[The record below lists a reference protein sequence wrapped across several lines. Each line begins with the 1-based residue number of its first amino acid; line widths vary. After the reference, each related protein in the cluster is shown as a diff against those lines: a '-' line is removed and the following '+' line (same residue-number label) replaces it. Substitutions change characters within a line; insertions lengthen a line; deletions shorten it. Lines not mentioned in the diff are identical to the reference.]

1 MAVSP
6 STDNAV
12 GPKNASVS
20 PLEIEDVEPA
30 KPTVRDVGQEHG
42 FSEKEQNR
50 ILWHVDRRLVLTCGF
65 IYCISLMDRT
75 NLGIAVIAGMKVDLD
90 LIGTRYNIITL
101 VFFPTYT
108 LLMPLANVMLKRF
121 GARAFLPTITL
132 LWGINTM
139 GMGLIRTWVQAI
151 PLRVLMGVFE
161 AGCFPGC
168 AYLLSCWYTRYELQK
183 RNAAFYMVGIL
194 SQAFSGI
201 LGYAFIQME
210 GLGGGVSWMGRHST
224 TEPGVYGPGLAGW
237 RWM

>member
-1 MAVSP
+1 MAALNENGNP
-6 STDNAV
+6 TERKNGAV
-12 GPKNASVS
+12 Q
-20 PLEIEDVEPA
+20 PLEVEDLEPA
-30 KPTVRDVGQEHG
+30 KPVAPDLGLEHG
-42 FSEKEQNR
+42 FSEKEQKR

-75 NLGIAVIAGMKVDLD
+75 NLGIANIAGMSRDLE
-90 LIGTRYNIITL
+90 LIGARYNIITL

-108 LLMPLANVMLKRF
+108 LFMPLANIMLKRL

-132 LWGINTM
+132 LWGIDTL
-139 GMGLIRTWVQAI
+139 GLGLIQTWIQAI
-151 PLRVLMGVFE
+151 PLRVIMGLLE

-168 AYLLSCWYTRYELQK
+168 VFLLSCWYTRYELQK

-201 LGYAFIQME
+201 LGYAFSQMD
-210 GLGGGVSWMGRHST
+210 GLGAGPAWMGRHSA
-224 TEPGVYGPGLAGW
+224 TEPGVYGAPLAGW